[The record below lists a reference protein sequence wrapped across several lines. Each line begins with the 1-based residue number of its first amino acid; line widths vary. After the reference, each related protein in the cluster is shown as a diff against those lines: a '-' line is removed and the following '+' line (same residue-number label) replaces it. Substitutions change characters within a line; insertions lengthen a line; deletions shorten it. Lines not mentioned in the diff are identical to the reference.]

1 MTWDIVDSEFVF
13 DTQAIN
19 AECNEMSIL
28 HFLTEMV
35 LGPFL
40 MVNAMFL
47 WKQSMN

>member
-28 HFLTEMV
+28 HFLGSSAIV
-35 LGPFL
+35 RGRF
-40 MVNAMFL
+40 VD
-47 WKQSMN
+47 